1 MARHLVIFDCDGT
14 LVDSQHL
21 IVAAM
26 EQAFNAAN
34 QPSPPRDAILG
45 IVGLS
50 LPEAIWRLTSGAEE
64 ATVLKISDGYKNA
77 FGELRKDPNHWEP
90 MYDGAHACVTALA
103 ADDRFVLGIATGKSQ
118 RGVARVLE
126 RFELVGHFETI
137 QTADDAPSKPHPGM
151 IERALEETGAEKAHT
166 VMIGDTT
173 FDMEMARNAGVT
185 GIGVSWGYHPH
196 EHLDGDGVHEI
207 AHDYPQLMLL
217 LQARLGMQATEQIP

>member
-1 MARHLVIFDCDGT
+1 
-14 LVDSQHL
+14 
-21 IVAAM
+21 
-26 EQAFNAAN
+26 
-34 QPSPPRDAILG
+34 
-45 IVGLS
+45 
-50 LPEAIWRLTSGAEE
+50 
-64 ATVLKISDGYKNA
+64 
-77 FGELRKDPNHWEP
+77 
-90 MYDGAHACVTALA
+90 MYDGAHACVTALLA

-196 EHLDGDGVHEI
+196 EHLDGDGSHEI
-207 AHDYPQLMLL
+207 AHDYAATHACCCSPVSKMQAAEQISLEQYNAAAEAL
-217 LQARLGMQATEQIP
+217 LQVRCGFARHDERPLPSPLTASR

>member
-1 MARHLVIFDCDGT
+1 MARRLIIFDCDGT

-26 EQAFNAAN
+26 EQAFDAVN
-34 QPSPPRDAILG
+34 QPLPPRAAILG
-45 IVGLS
+45 VVGLS
-50 LPEAIWRLTSGAEE
+50 LPEAIWRLVDGADE
-64 ATVLKISDGYKNA
+64 ATVLEISDGYKNA
-77 FGELRKDPNHWEP
+77 FGELRKDPGHCEP
-90 MYDGAHACVTALA
+90 MYDGAHACITALA

-151 IERALEETGAEKAHT
+151 IEQAIAETGADKIHT

-196 EHLDGDGVHEI
+196 EHLDGDGAHRI
-207 AHDYPQLMLL
+207 ANDYPHLMLL
-217 LQARLGMQATEQIP
+217 LQEHYAHRAAE